1 MAYRMTF
8 LHHNSKSVVSF
19 LFDFNKKN
27 DIGDIF
33 KSCQTILGPPTL
45 VRKELRGCVLQTDI
59 SFTKV
64 HIVHRVIKV
73 VVKNPNFKKK
83 ELREL
88 SDLFQSA
95 GSRTLFDQVLRMP

>member
-33 KSCQTILGPPTL
+33 KSCQTILGPSTL
-45 VRKELRGCVLQTDI
+45 VRKELRGCVLQTGI

-64 HIVHRVIKV
+64 HIVHRVIKA
-73 VVKNPNFKKK
+73 VVKDPQENRIEGINGPF
-83 ELREL
+83 
-88 SDLFQSA
+88 SI
-95 GSRTLFDQVLRMP
+95 SRV